1 LVWLK
6 WQTSDAVIWCLEFR
20 RVLFG
25 AVGRRRTAARD
36 HRLGLVDLHRD
47 LGDRAGVA
55 GFVCT
60 RAAYIGAAGF
70 SRQAASGGAALD
82 TTLDRSRVAVIT
94 ESDGHIRVVP
104 AIDVGCWRS
113 YGSRRIGRGLDR
125 KSVV

>member
-1 LVWLK
+1 
-6 WQTSDAVIWCLEFR
+6 
-20 RVLFG
+20 
-25 AVGRRRTAARD
+25 
-36 HRLGLVDLHRD
+36 D

-104 AIDVGCWRS
+104 AVNVGCWRS
-113 YGSRRIGRGLDR
+113 YRGRRIGWRLIDTDAADRRGIGCVAGLVHAAA
-125 KSVV
+125 SVGHGGVLHLS